1 MTSIFIKNYAIF
13 YSSNLNR
20 WYTKFSSLLLQLLW
34 HESSEDC
41 LFNQTIQV
49 SKYYEKKKK
58 LLCWRKNIYSLSQ
71 FFHSKWVTRFAYQQ
85 RMFQVQAK
93 LWADSG
99 RIRYW
104 QSCIYEKLW
113 LTCTCYKNGSPQMAI
128 SNSATSFNW
137 HIARPTWYFCAICVR

>member
-1 MTSIFIKNYAIF
+1 MQYFTVQIWTDGILNSVHSYCSCFGMKVQRTACSIRQFRFRNTT
-13 YSSNLNR
+13 R
-20 WYTKFSSLLLQLLW
+20 
-34 HESSEDC
+34 
-41 LFNQTIQV
+41 
-49 SKYYEKKKK
+49 KKKK

>member
-58 LLCWRKNIYSLSQ
+58 TIMLKEKHLLTFSIFPL
-71 FFHSKWVTRFAYQQ
+71 
-85 RMFQVQAK
+85 
-93 LWADSG
+93 
-99 RIRYW
+99 
-104 QSCIYEKLW
+104 
-113 LTCTCYKNGSPQMAI
+113 QM
-128 SNSATSFNW
+128 SNS
-137 HIARPTWYFCAICVR
+137 FCISAKDVSSAGKVMGWQWKNQVLTELYIWKTVVNVHLL